1 MRRGRLSCTSHTRLC
16 VSGEWR
22 SRDSFIKALREGE
35 IVKRAGDS
43 EWPIFFKACHLT
55 QSSSRGTL
63 IVKDPA
69 HLVADTKD
77 GSLVEWVDRK
87 WAFRAH
93 DFERSWVKEGDMLT
107 NAIQP
112 GILMQGAFKQPGH
125 EWEVHGRF
133 AVGLLE
139 MRVEVC
145 AAAPTPQA
153 QTCFCVASFMLGL
166 T

>member
-1 MRRGRLSCTSHTRLC
+1 VLA
-16 VSGEWR
+16 GEWR
-22 SRDSFIKALREGE
+22 SRDAFVEALQGGE
-35 IVKRAGDS
+35 VSKLAGDS

-63 IVKDPA
+63 IIKDQEKLSA
-69 HLVADTKD
+69 GIEDK
-77 GSLVEWVDRK
+77 SLVDWVDLK

-93 DFERSWVKEGDMLT
+93 DFERVWVREGDMLT

-125 EWEVHGRF
+125 QWEVHGRF

-139 MRVEVC
+139 FRVEVRSSSLSLSLSLSLC
-145 AAAPTPQA
+145 ARA
-153 QTCFCVASFMLGL
+153 CVYFDVKKRVH
-166 T
+166 